1 MRRNSVLL
9 VRRHISTKD
18 LTMVD
23 FAIFVVHPQRTI
35 DFVRFTDLSNRTG
48 PRIISAL
55 IGKFDVHV
63 HFHGHLG
70 VNYRMEIY
78 GH

>member
-1 MRRNSVLL
+1 MRMNSVLL
-9 VRRHISTKD
+9 VHRNISTAD
-18 LTMVD
+18 LTMFE
-23 FAIFVVHPQRTI
+23 FATFVVHPQRTI

-48 PRIISAL
+48 PRIFAAL